1 MGSNPVRSFSWSRV
15 SSLFS
20 DPLACRPFSAHLLSL
35 SQSILYS
42 NSSTV
47 CMDVSSRTFDID
59 LIRSAKRS
67 GRLQYTLNFE
77 FAGIPSSQTFSVF
90 YTVEV
95 HLSSPYLTTR
105 NALRYLLSHSRSNI
119 LRDFPPSPDEQI
131 ELTVY
136 HPVFFPTSL
145 LRIRNESSENSDHLL
160 CSSLRSFDLP
170 DLDIEGSS
178 FLLSL
183 TFHR

>member
-1 MGSNPVRSFSWSRV
+1 
-15 SSLFS
+15 
-20 DPLACRPFSAHLLSL
+20 
-35 SQSILYS
+35 
-42 NSSTV
+42 
-47 CMDVSSRTFDID
+47 MDVSSRTFDID

-67 GRLQYTLNFE
+67 GRLQYTLIFE

-90 YTVEV
+90 YSVDV

-136 HPVFFPTSL
+136 HPVFTSL
-145 LRIRNESSENSDHLL
+145 LRIRNESSENSDRLL
-160 CSSLRSFDLP
+160 CSSLSSYDLP

-183 TFHR
+183 TFLR